1 MEVVSSKLGSGT
13 ILLGRSP
20 NEHDELGGDVLVLEE
35 LGLLELVVIKLELV
49 DEGLELLLEEVKLVG
64 AEEDVDVLDD
74 DVDETEE
81 ISDELDGELEN
92 VDARL
97 QVLVVAAGAQ
107 YW

>member
-1 MEVVSSKLGSGT
+1 VEVVSSKLGSGT

-49 DEGLELLLEEVKLVG
+49 DDGLELLLEEVKLVG

-74 DVDETEE
+74 DVDETE
-81 ISDELDGELEN
+81 ISDELDGELEV

>member
-1 MEVVSSKLGSGT
+1 MSSKLGSGT

-20 NEHDELGGDVLVLEE
+20 NEHGELGGDVLVLEE

-64 AEEDVDVLDD
+64 AEDVDVLDD